1 MLYFLKYL
9 HALGISLLGMTY
21 VAHVFRA
28 FAAMLLASSLTACGA
43 LGYLSDKVSSA
54 TDAMLGLN
62 EPAAPDW
69 SALLLVAAK
78 GARDDRAATVD
89 VVCVS
94 DKNLSQTLSKTAA
107 KDWFDNTDNLLA
119 TYAGKINVIRREI
132 VPQQSLVISREALAD
147 CIGLT
152 AHLFVDYTSDGLH
165 AVNLDM
171 SANGYKVFLDKSQFH
186 ITLTE

>member
-1 MLYFLKYL
+1 V
-9 HALGISLLGMTY
+9 T
-21 VAHVFRA
+21 
-28 FAAMLLASSLTACGA
+28 
-43 LGYLSDKVSSA
+43 
-54 TDAMLGLN
+54 
-62 EPAAPDW
+62 
-69 SALLLVAAK
+69 
-78 GARDDRAATVD
+78 
-89 VVCVS
+89 
-94 DKNLSQTLSKTAA
+94 KNLSQTLSKTAA